1 MRMNPEKLFSN
12 LFLSRNC
19 CIFVILFIIAY
30 KIMARPI
37 AETPILTGE
46 DAIRFEKLRME
57 VENLSKEQRAEN
69 SRKLKEAVKK
79 AKEYITIC
87 L

>member
-1 MRMNPEKLFSN
+1 
-12 LFLSRNC
+12 
-19 CIFVILFIIAY
+19 
-30 KIMARPI
+30 MARPI
-37 AETPILTGE
+37 AETPLLTGE

-57 VENLSKEQRAEN
+57 VESFTREQRAEN
-69 SRKLKEAVKK
+69 SRKLKEAVKR